1 MIDINRQI
9 NYWRES
15 SGEDWEVAQELVSNG
30 RTRHG
35 LFFAH
40 LALEKLLKA
49 FVCLHTKTIPPKT
62 HNLLLLASK
71 TDLALNDQQKLFL
84 ARFDQYQIEGRYPEM
99 MPTAP
104 TYEKAVQE
112 IVAAQEFQL
121 WLKQKLP
128 KS

>member
-1 MIDINRQI
+1 MVDIKRQI
-9 NYWRES
+9 IYWQQS
-15 SGEDWEVAQELVSNG
+15 SGEDWEVAQELVNNG

-40 LALEKLLKA
+40 LAIEKLLKA
-49 FVCLHTKTIPPKT
+49 FVCLHTLAIPPKT
-62 HNLLLLASK
+62 HNLLLLANK
-71 TDLALNDQQKLFL
+71 TALDLGDEQKLFL

-99 MPTAP
+99 LPKAP
-104 TYEKAVQE
+104 TQEKATQE
-112 IVAAQEFQL
+112 IIAAQEIIT

>member
-1 MIDINRQI
+1 MADITGQV
-9 NYWRES
+9 NYWRQS
-15 SGEDWEVAQELVSNG
+15 SDEDWEVAQELVRNG

-49 FVCLHTKTIPPKT
+49 FVCLHTQAIPPKT
-62 HNLLLLASK
+62 HNLLLLADK
-71 TDLALNDQQKLFL
+71 TNLAFSNDQKLFL

-99 MPTAP
+99 LPTAP
-104 TYEKAVQE
+104 TQEK
-112 IVAAQEFQL
+112 AAQEIIAAEEFVL
-121 WLKQKLP
+121 WLKEKLP

>member
-1 MIDINRQI
+1 MIDVNRQI
-9 NYWRES
+9 NYWQQS
-15 SGEDWEVAQELVSNG
+15 SNEDWEVAQELINNG
-30 RTRHG
+30 RIRHG

-62 HNLLLLASK
+62 HNLLLLADK
-71 TDLALNDQQKLFL
+71 TALALSDGQKLFL

-99 MPTAP
+99 LPIAP
-104 TYEKAVQE
+104 TQEKADQE
-112 IVAAQEFQL
+112 IIAAQEFLL
-121 WLKQKLP
+121 WLKLKLP

>member
-1 MIDINRQI
+1 MIDMDRQI
-9 NYWRES
+9 NYWRQS
-15 SGEDWEVAQELVSNG
+15 SDEDWEVAQELVTNG

-49 FVCLHTKTIPPKT
+49 LVCQHTHAIPPKT
-62 HNLLLLASK
+62 HNLLLLLGK
-71 TDLALNDQQKLFL
+71 TDLNLTNEQKLFL

-99 MPTAP
+99 LPIAP
-104 TYEKAVQE
+104 TQEKAMQE
-112 IVAAQEFQL
+112 VIAAQDILL

>member
-1 MIDINRQI
+1 MVDMTRQV
-9 NYWRES
+9 NYWRQS
-15 SGEDWEVAQELVSNG
+15 SDEDWEVAQELVGNG

-49 FVCLHTKTIPPKT
+49 FVCLHTQTIPPKT
-62 HNLLLLASK
+62 HNLLLLADK
-71 TDLALNDQQKLFL
+71 TGLALRDEQKLFL

-99 MPTAP
+99 LPTAP
-104 TYEKAVQE
+104 TQEK
-112 IVAAQEFQL
+112 AAQEMATAQEFLL

>member
-1 MIDINRQI
+1 MIDMDRQI

-71 TDLALNDQQKLFL
+71 TDMALSDQQKLFR
-84 ARFDQYQIEGRYPEM
+84 ARFDQYQIEGRCPEM
-99 MPTAP
+99 LPTAP
-104 TYEKAVQE
+104 TPEKAAQE
-112 IVAAQEFQL
+112 ILAAQEFIL

>member
-71 TDLALNDQQKLFL
+71 TDLTMNDQQKLFL
-84 ARFDQYQIEGRYPEM
+84 ARFDRINLR
-99 MPTAP
+99 
-104 TYEKAVQE
+104 
-112 IVAAQEFQL
+112 AAI
-121 WLKQKLP
+121 QK
-128 KS
+128 